1 MKIHVQSTVSI
12 DNYYFEMN
20 INQSYVYI
28 KLYPIKIMDDQEQFN
43 F

>member
-12 DNYYFEMN
+12 RQYYFEMN

-28 KLYPIKIMDDQEQFN
+28 KLYPIKIMDDREQFN